1 MRTSRRPFSALT
13 VALALSAGAC
23 LSAGPTAAAPA
34 PDSVLRP
41 WKDTQ
46 GRVLQASF
54 ISSTAESV
62 TVRMADGREH
72 DIPLTR
78 LSPEDQAF
86 VKTQAALTPTLAPG
100 PATAAASAPAPAR
113 VPVEKRVW
121 PQNVIVN
128 SRSVEIQPVEESA
141 PARRFVY
148 RSEAFEFMSQAKLAG
163 SVMKEVART
172 FEATRALVTALPWGV
187 VCRPPEGL
195 ERYQAALYETRN
207 DYIAAG
213 GPENSGG
220 VYMTGEKIFKV
231 PFPSMGLEMRGK
243 TWFKND
249 NYSGD
254 TLIHEITHQMMHDY
268 LPFLPVWVIEGTAE
282 YTEMLPYNAGTFRAD
297 AHKGALR
304 DHIAEMMKRGYGA
317 QIANLETH
325 MKMNRSEWGGIAESS
340 NRAMGE
346 LYFRSVLIV
355 YFFCHL
361 DGDKKGTR
369 FMKFMDAVHGETEAL
384 RTFFKDPRVK
394 RHPDGSFTYPTS
406 FPPPDMKAAS
416 APFKHLTLLLNDRS
430 FSQIAQEMVEGYKS
444 VGLKVSVN

>member
-1 MRTSRRPFSALT
+1 MRISSHRLVILT
-13 VALALSAGAC
+13 LAAVAC
-23 LSAGPTAAAPA
+23 LRAQDGAS
-34 PDSVLRP
+34 RP
-41 WKDTQ
+41 WKDVQ
-46 GRVLQASF
+46 GRIIQAAF
-54 ISSTAESV
+54 IRATAEAV
-62 TVRMADGREH
+62 TLRMADGKEH
-72 DIPLTR
+72 DIPLSR
-78 LSPEDQAF
+78 LCAEDQAF
-86 VKTQAALTPTLAPG
+86 VRSQAALKPALA
-100 PATAAASAPAPAR
+100 PATAPTGAAAAPDPAR
-113 VPVEKRVW
+113 VPIDKRVW
-121 PQNVIVN
+121 PQNVVVPT
-128 SRSVEIQPVEESA
+128 RSIEIQPVEESA

-148 RSEAFEFMSQAKLAG
+148 QSEAFQFTSQAKLAG

-187 VCRPPEGL
+187 VCRPPEGM
-195 ERYQAALYETRN
+195 ERYQAALFETRN
-207 DYIAAG
+207 DYINAG
-213 GPENSGG
+213 GPQNSGG

-231 PFPSMGLEMRGK
+231 PFPSIGLEMRGK

-297 AHKGALR
+297 SHKGAIR
-304 DHIAEMMKRGYGA
+304 DHINEMQKRGYSPS
-317 QIANLETH
+317 IANLQTH
-325 MKMNRSEWGGIAESS
+325 MTMNRGQWSGIAESS

-346 LYFRSVLIV
+346 LYFRSVLAV

-406 FPPPDMKAAS
+406 FPPPDMKS
-416 APFKHLTLLLNDRS
+416 ETGPFKHLTLLLNDRS
-430 FSQIAQEMVEGYKS
+430 YSQIAQEMVAAYKDI
-444 VGLKVSVN
+444 GLKVSVN